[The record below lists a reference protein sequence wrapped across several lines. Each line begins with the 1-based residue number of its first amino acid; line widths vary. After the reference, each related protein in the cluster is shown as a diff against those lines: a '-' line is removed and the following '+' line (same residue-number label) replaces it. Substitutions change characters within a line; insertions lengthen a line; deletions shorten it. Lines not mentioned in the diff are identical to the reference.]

1 MSFISAAV
9 GMVTGNVVPALV
21 GAGLTFG
28 LGFAACEAYEHA
40 APWGLQHKRATAEAN
55 SRAWEKSSDAWSAA
69 AGGWRASFR
78 AAEGVRKAE
87 TTQARAAVDEG
98 EKLCDARVAEARRSS
113 AAIRA
118 IVTKEPRR
126 DPQGCPIREL
136 VDPGSLRDALQA
148 GAARPH

>member
-1 MSFISAAV
+1 MGLLSGVV
-9 GMVTGNVVPALV
+9 GMVAGNVVPALV

-28 LGFAACEAYEHA
+28 LGFAAAESYEHV
-40 APWGLQHKRATAEAN
+40 APWGLQHKRSAAEAN
-55 SRAWEKSSDAWSAA
+55 AKAWEKSSDAWSRNAQGWE
-69 AGGWRASFR
+69 AGFHKAEGLRAS
-78 AAEGVRKAE
+78 E
-87 TTQARAAVDEG
+87 TTQARTAVDEG

-148 GAARPH
+148 GHPSPH